1 MAVITD
7 MGVASTTPEHDLLAR
22 VNGLADTIRRGGGE
36 AQQLRRCPSFVIDA
50 LIDAGLFRF
59 TIPRELGGED
69 ASVGTT
75 IEVLEAISAIDA
87 SVGWNV
93 MLGSEINAMAA
104 GGMPKE
110 LAEEVYLGDP
120 RVIMCGGGGPGTT
133 PSRAVAQPDG
143 SYRIWGHTT
152 FISGCH
158 NATWCFMVAPVFDGD
173 EIRLTDGAPT
183 VKLWMLHRD
192 QWEIHDSW
200 DVAGLRGS
208 GSHDVVTEGGV
219 VSERF
224 AEVDLVTIPPLYEN
238 PVFRIPVPLRLAYN
252 KAAVAIGVARGA
264 LDEFAVLA
272 NSKTPMLSSTPL
284 RDRPVAQYRM
294 GEGEAT
300 LRAAR
305 AFLFEAM
312 GEVEAELWAGRDAP
326 SAERT
331 QIARLACTHATNA
344 SMQVVDSIHNAAGTS
359 AMRMDSPLERKLRDA
374 HGCATHR
381 WVAHP
386 LYAELGKIFLG
397 HEAPAE
403 FAGTGGPAPSPG
415 R

>member
-1 MAVITD
+1 MTTD
-7 MGVASTTPEHDLLAR
+7 TNPAPSTTTPLERVAALHD
-22 VNGLADTIRRGGGE
+22 VIRRGGDE
-36 AQQLRRCPSFVIDA
+36 AQTLRRCPTWVIDE
-50 LIDAGLFRF
+50 LIDAGMFRF
-59 TIPRELGGED
+59 TLPRELGGEN
-69 ASVGTT
+69 ASVGQT
-75 IEVLEAISAIDA
+75 IEVIEAISAIDA

-104 GGMPKE
+104 GGMAKE
-110 LAEEVYLGDP
+110 LAAEVYLDNP
-120 RVIMCGGGGPGTT
+120 RVVMCGGGGPGTM
-133 PSRAVAQPDG
+133 PSRAVEQPDG
-143 SYRIWGHTT
+143 SYKVWGQAT

-158 NATWCFMVAPVFDGD
+158 NATWCFIVAPVFVDD
-173 EIRLTDGAPT
+173 DIKIVNGAPV
-183 VKLWMLHRD
+183 VKLWFLHRD
-192 QWEIHDSW
+192 QWEILDTW

-208 GSHDVVTEGGV
+208 GSHDVVTDGGIV
-219 VSERF
+219 PARF
-224 AEVDLVTIPPLYEN
+224 AEVDLVTVPPLYDN

-272 NSKTPMLSSTPL
+272 NTKTPLMSSTPL
-284 RDRPVAQYRM
+284 RDRPVAQQRM
-294 GEGEAT
+294 GEGEAV
-300 LRAAR
+300 LRSAR

-312 GEVEAELWAGRDAP
+312 GQIEDELWAGRDAP
-326 SAERT
+326 SGERT
-331 QIARLACTHATNA
+331 QIARLACTHAANA

-359 AMRMDSPLERKLRDA
+359 AIRMDSPLERKLRDA

-397 HEAPAE
+397 HEAPPE
-403 FAGTGGPAPSPG
+403 FAGTGGPAQAPG

>member
-7 MGVASTTPEHDLLAR
+7 EGIVSTAPERDLLER
-22 VNGLADTIRRGGGE
+22 VHALEDVIRRGGDE
-36 AQQLRRCPSFVIDA
+36 AQELRRCPSFVIDE

-69 ASVGTT
+69 ASVGQT
-75 IEVLEAISAIDA
+75 IEALEAISAIDA

-143 SYRIWGHTT
+143 TYQVWGHTT

-173 EIRLTDGAPT
+173 EMRMANGAPT

-192 QWEIHDSW
+192 QWEILDTW

-208 GSHDVVTEGGV
+208 GSHDVVTEGGIV
-219 VSERF
+219 HERF
-224 AEVDLVTIPPLYEN
+224 ADIDLVTMPPLYEN
-238 PVFRIPVPLRLAYN
+238 PVYRIPVPLRLAYN

-294 GEGEAT
+294 GEGEAN

-331 QIARLACTHATNA
+331 QIARLACTHAANA

-359 AMRMDSPLERKLRDA
+359 AMRMDSPFERKLRDA

-386 LYAELGKIFLG
+386 LYAELGRIFLG
-397 HEAPAE
+397 HDAPAE
-403 FAGTGGPAPSPG
+403 FTGTGGPAPTPG